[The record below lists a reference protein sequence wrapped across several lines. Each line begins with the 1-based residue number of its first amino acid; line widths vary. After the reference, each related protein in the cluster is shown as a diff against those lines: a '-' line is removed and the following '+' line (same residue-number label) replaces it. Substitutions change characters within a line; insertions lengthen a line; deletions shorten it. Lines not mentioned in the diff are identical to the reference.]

1 LIGGVCDHDFLPF
14 STIFTKN
21 GVFLKN
27 QCYDGFFARNW
38 HKSRKMG
45 ENCQILAKVTKNWLK
60 LVKIAENWIKSAKFG
75 EIREYCDF

>member
-1 LIGGVCDHDFLPF
+1 
-14 STIFTKN
+14 
-21 GVFLKN
+21 
-27 QCYDGFFARNW
+27 
-38 HKSRKMG
+38 MG